1 MPPTRVFPLGM
12 AKDIPIPADT
22 TTFCIFR
29 HGLDPLA
36 FFDLGIEFGP
46 KIAQRQAPKLR
57 GLDVPRPGGLIT

>member
-12 AKDIPIPADT
+12 AEDISIPADT
-22 TTFCIFR
+22 TTFCAFR

-46 KIAQRQAPKLR
+46 KIAQRQAPKL
-57 GLDVPRPGGLIT
+57 